1 MDAGAP
7 DGDVARPRRGLRR
20 TATVL
25 VALAL
30 AGSTGTATA
39 LTVPALTRPD
49 TPAPAPVVIVAPVPV
64 LGPLAGTAPSATTAG
79 VGAVLDPLASAR
91 GLGEFTGSVTDPAT
105 GTLLWSRAA
114 GTPLVPGS
122 TVKLLTSAATLLTLD
137 PTERLVTRV
146 VAGPEPGTVVLVG
159 GGDPTLTALPAEK
172 VGVYPDPARLT
183 ALADAVRK
191 ATPVPVRRVLVD
203 TSRYRGPTMQA
214 TWDPVDVDGGFVTP
228 IEPLMLDGG
237 RKDPAEPD
245 GARVFDP
252 ALTAG
257 RALAGLLGADAGSVA
272 EGTAAPGATVL
283 GKVASAPVS
292 DLVEHTIRTSDNVLA
307 EMLAREVAIERKAEP
322 SFEGAA
328 AQTLLALSQAGFDT
342 AGAELVDGSGLST
355 ADRVPAQL
363 LGAVLAEAAAPAQ
376 GARDTQFLRPI
387 VTGLPVAG
395 GDGTLVDR
403 FANGSPSA
411 SGRGV
416 VRAKTGT
423 LTGVSSLAGIV
434 TDADGRLLVFALMSN
449 GVNPGQVRPK
459 LDAIAA
465 QLGRCGCR

>member
-25 VALAL
+25 VVLAL

-39 LTVPALTRPD
+39 LTVPGITRPD

-91 GLGEFTGSVTDPAT
+91 GLGEFTGSVIDPAT
-105 GTLLWSRAA
+105 GTVLWSRAA

-191 ATPVPVRRVLVD
+191 AAPVPVRRVLVD
-203 TSRYRGPTMQA
+203 TSRYRGPTMRA
-214 TWDPVDVDGGFVTP
+214 GWIRWTS
-228 IEPLMLDGG
+228 
-237 RKDPAEPD
+237 
-245 GARVFDP
+245 
-252 ALTAG
+252 TAG
-257 RALAGLLGADAGSVA
+257 S
-272 EGTAAPGATVL
+272 
-283 GKVASAPVS
+283 
-292 DLVEHTIRTSDNVLA
+292 
-307 EMLAREVAIERKAEP
+307 
-322 SFEGAA
+322 
-328 AQTLLALSQAGFDT
+328 
-342 AGAELVDGSGLST
+342 
-355 ADRVPAQL
+355 
-363 LGAVLAEAAAPAQ
+363 
-376 GARDTQFLRPI
+376 
-387 VTGLPVAG
+387 
-395 GDGTLVDR
+395 
-403 FANGSPSA
+403 SP
-411 SGRGV
+411 R
-416 VRAKTGT
+416 
-423 LTGVSSLAGIV
+423 SS
-434 TDADGRLLVFALMSN
+434 R
-449 GVNPGQVRPK
+449 
-459 LDAIAA
+459 
-465 QLGRCGCR
+465 